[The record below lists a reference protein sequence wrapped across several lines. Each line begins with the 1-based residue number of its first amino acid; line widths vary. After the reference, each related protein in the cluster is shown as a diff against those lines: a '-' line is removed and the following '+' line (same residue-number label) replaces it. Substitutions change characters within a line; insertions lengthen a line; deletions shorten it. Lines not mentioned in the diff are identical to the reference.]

1 MALKHAVSGALGN
14 SQRIRD
20 TAPVALVFGEQVIE
34 VGALNDFQRGLSGKD
49 QVGGLCAGRG
59 DFVVRCGLGLRR
71 LFCRRQVLAF
81 NDRGVNRHDEGALN
95 HIAQFA
101 YIAWP
106 VVAL

>member
-1 MALKHAVSGALGN
+1 MSLKHAVSGALGN
-14 SQRIRD
+14 TQRIRD
-20 TAPVALVFGEQVIE
+20 TTPVALVFGEQVIE

-49 QVGGLCAGRG
+49 QVGVLCTGRG
-59 DFVVRCGLGLRR
+59 HFIFRCGMRLRR
-71 LFCRRQVLAF
+71 LSRRRQVPAF
-81 NDRGVNRHDEGALN
+81 DDGSVNRHDEGALN